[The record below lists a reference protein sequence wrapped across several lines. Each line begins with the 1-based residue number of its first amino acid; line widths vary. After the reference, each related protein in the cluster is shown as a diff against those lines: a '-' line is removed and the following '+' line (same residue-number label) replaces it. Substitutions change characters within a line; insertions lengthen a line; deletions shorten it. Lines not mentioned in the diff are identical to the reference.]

1 MGSDGRDV
9 PAKELP
15 ELSIVEASALIRRR
29 AISPVELVRA
39 QLDRIA
45 ALDVALH
52 AFVAV
57 ADDAL
62 ETATRADAEIGAG
75 EWRGPLHGIPFAVK
89 DLIDVGGLR
98 TSCGS
103 RLTEGHVAGS
113 DAAVVARLRSAGAIY
128 LGKLALTEF
137 GTGGPAFDLPWP
149 PVRNPWNLDLE
160 AGGSSSGPAAAVAA
174 GLVQLAIGTDTA
186 GSIRAPA
193 TLCAVTG
200 MKATYGRVSR
210 AGTFPL
216 APSLDHVGPLTRT
229 IDDNILALEAM
240 SETAPA
246 GGGLSLSDSVPSIA
260 GLSIGII
267 RDPDAGAGAAPEQ
280 VEAFERAVAV
290 LADLGATLREVRIAP
305 LAEWM
310 ACGEA
315 ILASEAYAI
324 HRPDLTER
332 PQAYSV
338 RTRSSLA
345 RGAAVTEGQIA
356 EARMALQKL
365 IAGLD
370 GAFSEVDAL
379 VALSTARLPR
389 RLDAIDTEPVA
400 ADTQFRIPF
409 NLAGAP
415 ALALPT
421 GFTSEGLPLGM
432 QIVTRKWNEA
442 LAYNIGRAYEEATG
456 WTERRPR
463 LPGTE
468 NT

>member
-15 ELSIVEASALIRRR
+15 ELSIVETSALIRRR

-45 ALDVALH
+45 ALDAALH

-57 ADDAL
+57 ADDAI
-62 ETATRADAEIGAG
+62 EAATRADAEIGAG

-89 DLIDVGGLR
+89 DLIDVRGLR

-103 RLTEGHVAGS
+103 RLTEGHVAKS
-113 DAAVVARLRSAGAIY
+113 DAAVVAKLKNAGAIY

-149 PVRNPWNLDLE
+149 PTRNPWNLDLE

-193 TLCAVTG
+193 TLCGVTG
-200 MKATYGRVSR
+200 MKPTYGRVSR
-210 AGTFPL
+210 AGIFPL

-246 GGGLSLSDSVPSIA
+246 GGGNSNVAASIA
-260 GLSIGII
+260 GLRIGIL
-267 RDPDAGAGAAPEQ
+267 RDPHADAGASHEQ
-280 VEAFERAVAV
+280 IEAFERAVTV
-290 LADLGATLREVRIAP
+290 LAELGATLREVRIAP
-305 LAEWM
+305 LVEWI

-324 HRPDLTER
+324 HQRGPDR
-332 PQAYSV
+332 KACNPI
-338 RTRSSLA
+338 RRGLA
-345 RGAAVTEGQIA
+345 PVSRAA
-356 EARMALQKL
+356 
-365 IAGLD
+365 
-370 GAFSEVDAL
+370 
-379 VALSTARLPR
+379 R
-389 RLDAIDTEPVA
+389 R
-400 ADTQFRIPF
+400 
-409 NLAGAP
+409 
-415 ALALPT
+415 
-421 GFTSEGLPLGM
+421 
-432 QIVTRKWNEA
+432 
-442 LAYNIGRAYEEATG
+442 
-456 WTERRPR
+456 
-463 LPGTE
+463 
-468 NT
+468 